1 MTERTA
7 MLVKLKPEG
16 VDAYLEYHRNVWPE
30 LEAVYHAAG
39 ITDISC
45 YVSGTTLVV
54 TIEVDPTIHD
64 EAKATLAENEVERAW
79 QAEMLKLRDPS
90 FAQVTLEEVYRL
102 PQA

>member
-1 MTERTA
+1 MTKRTA
-7 MLVKLKPEG
+7 MLVRLKPEG
-16 VDAYLEYHRNVWPE
+16 VEAYLEYHRNVWPE

-45 YVSGTTLVV
+45 YVSDTTLVV
-54 TIEVDPTIHD
+54 TIEVDPAIHD
-64 EAKATLAENEVERAW
+64 EAKAALAKNEVERSW
-79 QAEMLKLRDPS
+79 QAEMMKLRDPS